1 MYCDGW
7 SPGMKCGYDVTL
19 YDRQVTITG
28 VVVKVDAAKDRL
40 LVRYD
45 TPQLLPAHRVMGGIQ
60 MPRRLQRVSMAWI
73 NADKAV
79 HASDSAELRAAT

>member
-1 MYCDGW
+1 MYCDDW
-7 SPGMKCGYDVTL
+7 SPGMKCSYDVML

-28 VVVKVDAAKDRL
+28 VVVKMDVQKDRL

-45 TPQLLPAHRVMGGIQ
+45 TPQLLPSHRVMGGVQ

-73 NADKAV
+73 TADKAV

>member
-1 MYCDGW
+1 MFCDDW
-7 SPGMKCGYDVTL
+7 SPGMKCSYDVML

-28 VVVKVDAAKDRL
+28 VVVKMDVQKDRL

-45 TPQLLPAHRVMGGIQ
+45 TPQLLPSHRVMGGVQ
-60 MPRRLQRVSMAWI
+60 MPRRLERVSMAWI
-73 NADKAV
+73 YADKAV

>member
-1 MYCDGW
+1 MYCEGW
-7 SPGMKCGYDVTL
+7 SPGMKCSYDVTL

-73 NADKAV
+73 NAEKAV
-79 HASDSAELRAAT
+79 HAADSADLRAAT

>member
-1 MYCDGW
+1 
-7 SPGMKCGYDVTL
+7 MKCSYDVML

-28 VVVKVDAAKDRL
+28 VVVKMDVQKDRL
-40 LVRYD
+40 IFRYD
-45 TPQLLPAHRVMGGIQ
+45 TPQLLPSHRVMGGVQ